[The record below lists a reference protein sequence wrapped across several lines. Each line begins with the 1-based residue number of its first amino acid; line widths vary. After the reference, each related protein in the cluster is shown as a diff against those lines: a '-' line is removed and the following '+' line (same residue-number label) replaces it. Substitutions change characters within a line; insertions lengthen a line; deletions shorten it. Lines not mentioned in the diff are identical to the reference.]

1 MSTERIPSPQRREQL
16 AQAALAVIAERG
28 LRGLSVAAVARR
40 VGLVPS
46 ALYRHYRSKDAL
58 LDAAVET
65 IRGRLMENIHFAER
79 SGRPAIP
86 ALQQIILRHAA
97 LIREN
102 PALPRIL
109 FSDEIHIDAPERRVL
124 IRTAMGEYIES
135 LADFIHRGQAAG
147 QIRAGLDPRDTAFL
161 CLGVMQAPTLL
172 WVVSGGAYDSAA
184 QIKRNWRVFSRLV
197 LLPHPD
203 AGAESPAEEGG
214 DA

>member
-1 MSTERIPSPQRREQL
+1 LERVATHQRREQL

-58 LDAAVET
+58 LDAVVET
-65 IRGRLMENIHFAER
+65 IRARLMENIRLAER

-86 ALQQIILRHAA
+86 ALGRILLRHAA

-109 FSDEIHIDAPERRVL
+109 FSDEIHIDQPQRRVL
-124 IRTAMGEYIES
+124 IRSIFDEYIES

-147 QIRAGLDPRDTAFL
+147 QIRTGLDARDVAFM
-161 CLGVMQAPTLL
+161 CLGILQAPTLL
-172 WVVSGGAYDSAA
+172 WVVSGGTYDSAR
-184 QIKRNWRVFSRLV
+184 QIKRSWRIFSRQV
-197 LLPHPD
+197 L
-203 AGAESPAEEGG
+203 ATGTREAVQ
-214 DA
+214 